1 MLDLE
6 LTHSAAHQELG
17 FIRKYV
23 FSLDHNIVG
32 LQYLFTALAMAIFGG
47 LLSMLMR
54 LQLGWP
60 SKTPAMMAD
69 ILPNMYLLIKDA
81 SGHATAVMKP
91 ELYLSLQTM
100 HGTIMAIFVLT
111 ALFTGAFGN
120 FLIPLQIGARDMAFP
135 LLNVLSYW
143 VYALSCIVLMLAF
156 FVEGGAPLSGW
167 TAYAPLSA
175 IPESGPGEGL
185 GQTIW
190 IVAIALFT
198 VSSMMG
204 VLNYIT
210 TILQLRTKGMSI
222 GRMPLNI
229 WGMFSSSLI
238 SLLVFPVLLA
248 AGVLLLC
255 DRLGGTSFFV
265 PGGTVIGIKLLAHDG
280 GHPLLWQH
288 LFWFFGHPEVYIVIV
303 PAMGIVAE
311 IIATFI
317 RKPVF
322 GYKIMA
328 GCWLAI
334 VALSLIVWGHHMFV
348 SGMNPFLGGVFA
360 LTKLLITVPS
370 AILVLCWVASLW
382 GAQIRF
388 ATPMLFALGFVSL
401 FVTGGLGGF
410 FLGSAWTDIP
420 LHDTYFVVGHF
431 HLTMAVSPLFAAF
444 AAVHYWFPRMFGRVM
459 SERLG
464 KIHFWCSIAGAY
476 AVFLTMHVLGI
487 AGLLRHNYDPTQYDF
502 LKPLQGLNTFVSIA
516 AFVLAGSQGIFLFN
530 FFWSLFKGKRALANP
545 WKANTLEWTAPAV
558 IPHGNWG
565 VLTPTVYRGPYDY
578 AITDGVDVFKPQDV
592 ADPVGGS

>member
-1 MLDLE
+1 MLELE
-6 LTHSAAHQELG
+6 LTSDAKHHELG

-23 FSLDHNIVG
+23 FSLDHKVVG
-32 LQYLFTALAMAIFGG
+32 FQYLFTALAMAIFGG

-60 SKTPAMMAD
+60 DGAPVVMAR
-69 ILPNMYLLIKDA
+69 ILPKVYSIIGAGTADA
-81 SGHATAVMKP
+81 VAVMRP
-91 ELYLSLQTM
+91 DFYLSLQTM

-120 FLIPLQIGARDMAFP
+120 YLIPLQIGARDMAFP
-135 LLNVLSYW
+135 LLNMLSYW
-143 VYALSCIVLMLAF
+143 VYALSCAVLVVAF

-175 IPESGPGEGL
+175 LPDAGPGQGA
-185 GQTIW
+185 GQTVWLI
-190 IVAIALFT
+190 AIALFT

-210 TILQLRTKGMSI
+210 TILQMRTRGMSM
-222 GRMPLNI
+222 GRLPLNV
-229 WGMFSSSLI
+229 WGMLSSSII
-238 SLLVFPVLLA
+238 SLFAFPVLLA
-248 AGVLLLC
+248 AGVLLLM
-255 DRLGGTSFFV
+255 DRVGGTSFFI
-265 PGGTVIGIKLLAHDG
+265 PGGTVTGKLLPQTG

-311 IIATFI
+311 VLGTFI
-317 RKPVF
+317 RKPIF
-322 GYKIMA
+322 GYRIIA
-328 GCWLAI
+328 ACWLAI
-334 VALSLIVWGHHMFV
+334 AGLSMAVWGHHMFI
-348 SGMNPFLGGVFA
+348 SGMNPLLGSVFG
-360 LTKLLITVPS
+360 LTTLLITIPS

-388 ATPMLFALGFVSL
+388 TTPMLFSLGFVSL

-410 FLGSAWTDIP
+410 FLGSATTDIP

-444 AAVHYWFPRMFGRVM
+444 AAVHYWFPRMFGRMM

-464 KIHFWCSIAGAY
+464 KIHFWGSLVGAY
-476 AVFLTMHVLGI
+476 AVFLPMHVLGVG
-487 AGLLRHNYDPTQYDF
+487 GLLRHTFHPAYYDF
-502 LKPLQGLNTFVSIA
+502 LKHLQPLNTFVSYA
-516 AFVLAGSQGIFLFN
+516 AFVLAASQGLFLVN
-530 FFWSLFKGKRALANP
+530 FFWSLFRGPRAAANP
-545 WKANTLEWTAPAV
+545 WRANTLEWIAPAI

-565 VLTPTVYRGPYDY
+565 ETLPAVYRGPYEY
-578 AITDGVDVFKPQDV
+578 AVMGGVDVHLPQNQPE
-592 ADPVGGS
+592 AS